1 MELDKPIAIAV
12 ILFIILI
19 LGFYLALP
27 KYQMFQELLVKLGEK
42 EAEYK
47 GKAAYFVE
55 ITKAY
60 KELMQY
66 QDSLKKIETAL
77 PEKLIMAPLI
87 NFIYQKGVENGL
99 IIQRISILKST
110 PLNMNAKIKETNI
123 SLSLFGSYEAFKTF
137 LTSVEKS
144 ARLIEG
150 ENVSFTITPPSLAN
164 PAIQETYPIRLDVK
178 VYSY

>member
-12 ILFIILI
+12 MLFIILV
-19 LGFYLALP
+19 LGFYLVLP
-27 KYQMFQELLVKLGEK
+27 KYRVFQDLLVRLGEK
-42 EAEYK
+42 EAEYQ

-55 ITKAY
+55 VTKTY

-77 PEKLIMAPLI
+77 PDSFLTAPII
-87 NFIYQKGVENGL
+87 NFFYQKGVENGL
-99 IIQRISILKST
+99 IIQKISISKGGQSSVNT
-110 PLNMNAKIKETNI
+110 KMKETNI
-123 SLSLFGSYEAFKTF
+123 SLSLFGSYAAFKTF
-137 LTSVEKS
+137 LSSLERS

-150 ENVSFTITPPSLAN
+150 ENISFAVTPPSLAN
-164 PAIQETYPIRLDVK
+164 PAMQETYPIKLDIK